1 MTGPAAGEPDRSTA
15 APTRTSGKRNA
26 ASEILVLLALG
37 FALRIIIA
45 YILPGSGFAND
56 LASFQGWAQDL
67 ATGGLGGFYQRSPFI
82 DYTPGYLYAL
92 WLVGTVERALPG
104 TDLIKIPAILADI
117 GVAAL
122 IWSMIGELGGGR
134 RAALLGAGL
143 YLFIPVTW
151 FDSVVWGQVD
161 SVGLVFVLLAIR
173 SLWRDRPE
181 LAVVFTVMAGIVK
194 IQLGVILV
202 PITAAVILRRYFWD
216 AGSGPDPWLG
226 MRRLFTSLAA
236 GLGAAAIL
244 GAPFGL
250 SILDLIDQVRKTAG
264 GYPYLTVNAYNPW
277 ALITREGAG
286 LAQSGQWLCDA
297 ITGTGADAPCPPGSE
312 TLVGP
317 LWASIFADGLLVIV
331 AIAVG
336 FLVARRPDRQ
346 SILVGLAV
354 LAIAF
359 FVVPTRV
366 HERYMFPFFA
376 VAAILAAVSWRWLAA
391 YFILAAAAFANMYV
405 VLTTLYP
412 NNPQIHDWLGI
423 GPALSSFAGVATIAA
438 VHTVGLAWGLLQWR
452 RAAREALEDEIA
464 NAGEPVPPPPIPRP
478 VRVPALGVTPGPAA
492 DLAGGWLPAAASATA
507 ATGGTALG
515 SAGGAGAAGLQAYME
530 RGAESRIAAA
540 GRNLAAAGWTA
551 DEREEARPSR
561 WPPLLEPV
569 IRRLTPSP
577 LRADRSR
584 LLDREGGGRL
594 DRLDLWILVWLVIAT
609 FGLRMWRLDEP
620 ASMHFDE
627 VYHARTATEFLQ
639 DWRYGLP
646 HSVYEWTHPH
656 LAKYAMALGIQ
667 IWGDDRVNGQSD
679 LGSPVLDAAIEPRWA
694 GDGLPDDRAGD
705 RLYVATGA
713 AVAETGGIR
722 VYDLAT
728 RQLLTTIDL
737 PGVTNVAVDAVGHQL
752 FAATGDGN
760 VYVLDTANVL
770 DPLRAGATAS
780 GLAPPALLGSFGAPV
795 TKVIATGD
803 GSFVVAITSAGD
815 VVSLDASTGAQLSS
829 VHLAG
834 AADLAW
840 AGKGEFLTAVP
851 AAVTDPAAV
860 ARSLV
865 GLLGSGDVKKIQAQ
879 LGRTTVG
886 QVVLASTV
894 DTSHRAAIDAAIA
907 DGKLDGV
914 SFEQLGTI
922 GVADQAG
929 VAIVTPV
936 DGTVTDA
943 IPITGGA
950 TGLALTSNLDAPRLY
965 VATGTTLTVL
975 KLSADGVAHAEPTVE
990 STVAMPGPVS
1000 KVTFDD
1006 ASVMVH
1012 ALGTTPD
1019 GQSTIYVVDPAGSP
1033 PSNSVYADAALPF
1046 APVTWATDVQ
1056 PDYPTTD
1063 RQTILAFDANGAVA
1077 SVDIGMHEFS
1087 WRVPGVIAGA
1097 LTAGLLFL
1105 LTRLLFRRREVGVFV
1120 AILALAD
1127 GMLFVQSRIAMNDV
1141 YVGLFILAAYVLFA
1155 GLWTGRWRFRGAF
1168 VVLMPAIGLLLGLA
1182 LASKWV
1188 AAYAIAAMGLLILV
1202 RSALGRVLTI
1212 LALVAATIY
1221 LGYQGLIVSVPTN
1234 GEAILSGP
1242 NYLFMF
1248 IMIALTL
1255 VATVVTI
1262 LHPIAWSVDEV
1273 RFAIGA
1279 PAGLGA
1285 LIGLVAIPLAGQS
1298 KALKLGP
1305 LTATPTTIAIDAAIG
1320 LFALAAVIAG
1330 AFALAGR
1337 LGFGPMAPPLAPD
1350 DPARLAEP
1358 PAEPPP
1364 SWLRLG
1370 SWFGLPAVW
1379 MAVCLLLLPVAVY
1392 VVSYVPWALDTGGP
1406 AGSPLIFPAGTPLI
1420 GAWPPGHDG
1429 QTLWQ
1434 LTESM
1439 YTYHNNL
1446 RAAHAAASPWW
1457 AWPLD
1462 LKPVWFYQ
1470 GSFAGDTSAAIY
1482 DAGNLAIWWLGV
1494 PAMGFIAWQAFKRR
1508 SLGLAMVGVAFAFQW
1523 LSWSRID
1530 RATFQYHYYTSVPFI
1545 IVALAYLLAE
1555 LWHGASRRTWLLA
1568 RVAAAVAVMGPGLMW
1583 ALKAPL
1589 CALVDVDRAY
1599 KDSPA
1604 CTGNPANLV
1613 ITDRIG
1619 AVVVVVIVAIV
1630 VIVWRLNCLGASS
1643 DRGGR
1648 PGRGELLPIAGVAV
1662 AAAVLIEAASLVLGE
1677 RALVSVKGMSTQPVA
1692 VVALLIL
1699 AGIAWFVLT
1708 ARDAR
1713 RFVMGALVAIIG
1725 EFIVFYPNIAALPMP
1740 STIFNA
1746 YQGFLPTYLYPFQF
1760 PVNTDPVPAKMPSIF
1775 SADPNLFNLPPV
1787 IVLGGTLAIAC
1798 LVVAY
1803 SAWSWRVVLAA
1814 RDEPPPDPG
1823 DGLRV

>member
-1 MTGPAAGEPDRSTA
+1 M
-15 APTRTSGKRNA
+15 RTSGKRNA

-45 YILPGSGFAND
+45 YILPGSGFKND
-56 LASFQGWAQDL
+56 LDTFAFWANKL
-67 ATGGLGGFYQRSPFI
+67 ATSGPLNFYHGDFFI

-92 WLVGTVERALPG
+92 WLVGIVEKALPSL
-104 TDLIKIPAILADI
+104 DLIKIPAILADI

-122 IWSMIGELGGGR
+122 IWSMIHELGGGR

-161 SVGLVFVLLAIR
+161 SVGLIFVLLAVR
-173 SLWRDRPE
+173 ALWRDQPE
-181 LAVVFTVMAGIVK
+181 LAVVFTVIAGIVK

-202 PITAAVILRRYFWD
+202 PITAAVIVRRYFWD
-216 AGSGPDPWLG
+216 AGSTPDPWRG
-226 MRRLFTSLAA
+226 FRRLFTSLGA
-236 GLGAAAIL
+236 GLATAAVL

-277 ALITREGAG
+277 ALVTREGAG

-297 ITGTGADAPCPPGSE
+297 ITGTGADAPCPPGTE
-312 TLVGP
+312 TLIGP
-317 LWASIFADGLLVIV
+317 LWASIFADGLLVLV
-331 AIAVG
+331 AIVIG
-336 FLVARRPDRQ
+336 ILVARRPDRQ
-346 SILVGLAV
+346 TILVGLAV

-376 VAAILAAVSWRWLAA
+376 VAAILAAVSWRWLVA
-391 YFILAAAAFANMYV
+391 YLVLAAAAFANMYV
-405 VLTTLYP
+405 VLTTIYP

-423 GPALSSFAGVATIAA
+423 GRALSSFPGVATIAA
-438 VHTVGLAWGLLQWR
+438 VHTVGLGWGLLQWR
-452 RAAREALEDEIA
+452 RTAREGLEDEIA
-464 NAGEPVPPPPIPRP
+464 DAADPVPSPPIPRP
-478 VRVPALGVTPGPAA
+478 VRTPAPVAA
-492 DLAGGWLPAAASATA
+492 SGDLAGAWMPASASAPAAVGAIA
-507 ATGGTALG
+507 
-515 SAGGAGAAGLQAYME
+515 AGAAAPALAGAVPGGGSALKAYMD
-530 RGAESRIAAA
+530 RGAQSRTAAAA
-540 GRNLAAAGWTA
+540 GRNVAAGA
-551 DEREEARPSR
+551 DSPDPYAPPR
-561 WPPLLEPV
+561 WPAFLDPLM
-569 IRRLTPSP
+569 RRLAPSA

-584 LLDREGGGRL
+584 QLDHEGGGRL
-594 DRLDLWILVWLVIAT
+594 DRLDLWILVWLVIAC
-609 FGLRMWRLDEP
+609 FGLRMWRLAEP

-639 DWRYGLP
+639 DWRYGLS
-646 HSVYEWTHPH
+646 HSIYEWTHPH
-656 LAKYAMALGIQ
+656 LAKYAMAVGIEL
-667 IWGDDRVNGQSD
+667 WGDDRVTSQSN
-679 LGSPVLDAAIEPRWA
+679 LGVPVVDTAIEPRWDQ
-694 GDGLPDDRAGD
+694 DGLPDKRAGD
-705 RLYVATGA
+705 RLYVAFGAGAGTG
-713 AVAETGGIR
+713 GGIR

-728 RQLLTTIDL
+728 RQLLTTFL
-737 PGVTNVAVDAVGHQL
+737 LAGVTNVAIDATGHQL
-752 FAATGDGN
+752 LATTANGDL
-760 VYVLDTANVL
+760 YVLDTAEEL

-780 GLAPPALLGSFGAPV
+780 GLAPPTRLGTFGAPV
-795 TKVIATGD
+795 TRLLAAGD
-803 GSFVVAITSAGD
+803 GSFVVAISKAGD
-815 VVSLDASTGAQLSS
+815 VISLDAASGAQLSK

-834 AADLAW
+834 AADLSP
-840 AGKGEFLTAVP
+840 AGKSEFLSAVP
-851 AAVTDPAAV
+851 SAVKDPAAE
-860 ARSLV
+860 AKTLV
-865 GLLGSGDVKKIQAQ
+865 TLLGGGDAKAIQAQ
-879 LGRTTVG
+879 LARTSVG
-886 QVVLASTV
+886 QVIIAPTI
-894 DTSHRAAIDAAIA
+894 DPTKRAGLDAAIA
-907 DGKLDGV
+907 DGRLEGV
-914 SFEQLGTI
+914 SFEPLAVV

-929 VAIVTPV
+929 VALVAPA
-936 DGTVTDA
+936 DGTVTDEV
-943 IPITGGA
+943 PITGGT
-950 TGLALTSNLDAPRLY
+950 TGLALTSDLDAPRLY
-965 VATGTTLTVL
+965 VATGSTLTVL
-975 KLSADGVAHAEPTVE
+975 KLNADGVAHAEPAVE
-990 STVAMPGPVS
+990 STIAMPGPVT

-1006 ASVMVH
+1006 ASIMIH
-1012 ALGTTPD
+1012 ALGTTPA
-1019 GQSTIYVVDPAGSP
+1019 GENTIYVVEPSGSP
-1033 PSNSVYADAALPF
+1033 PANSVFADARLPF
-1046 APVTWATDVQ
+1046 APVAWATDVQ

-1063 RQTILAFDANGAVA
+1063 RQTILAFDASGAVV

-1105 LTRLLFRRREVGVFV
+1105 LTRLLFRRRSIGVLV
-1120 AILALAD
+1120 AIMALAD

-1168 VVLMPAIGLLLGLA
+1168 VVLMPMIGLLLGLA

-1212 LALVAATIY
+1212 LALMAATVY
-1221 LGYQGLIVSVPTN
+1221 LGYQGLIVSVPAS
-1234 GEAILSGP
+1234 GAAAILSGP

-1255 VATVVTI
+1255 LATVVTI
-1262 LHPIAWSVDEV
+1262 LHPIAWSTDEV

-1279 PAGLGA
+1279 PAALGIV
-1285 LIGLVAIPLAGQS
+1285 IGLVAIPFGVMD
-1298 KALKLGP
+1298 KAYKLGP
-1305 LTATPTTIAIDAAIG
+1305 ISITPITATLG
-1320 LFALAAVIAG
+1320 LLFGALVVFG
-1330 AFALAGR
+1330 VFALAGR
-1337 LGFGPMAPPLAPD
+1337 MGFGPMAPPLAPD
-1350 DPARLAEP
+1350 DPARMAEP

-1370 SWFGLPAVW
+1370 SWLGLPAVW
-1379 MAVCLLLLPVAVY
+1379 MGVCLILLPVAVY
-1392 VVSYVPWALDTGGP
+1392 IVSYVPWALDSGGA

-1420 GAWPPGHDG
+1420 GAWPPGHNG
-1429 QTLWQ
+1429 QTLFL
-1434 LTESM
+1434 LTQQM
-1439 YTYHNNL
+1439 YDYHNNL

-1482 DAGNLAIWWLGV
+1482 DAGNLAIWWLGI
-1494 PAMGFIAWQAFKRR
+1494 PAMAFVAWQAFKRR
-1508 SLGLAMVGVAFAFQW
+1508 SLGLALVGVAFAFQW

-1545 IVALAYLLAE
+1545 IMALAYFLAE
-1555 LWHGASRRTWLLA
+1555 VWHGASRRTWLLA
-1568 RVAAAVAVMGPGLMW
+1568 RIAAAVAVMGPGIMW
-1583 ALKAPL
+1583 TLKAPL
-1589 CALVDVDRAY
+1589 CALVDVNRAY

-1604 CTGNPANLV
+1604 CTGDPANLV

-1619 AVVVVVIVAIV
+1619 VVLAVVVIAVI
-1630 VIVWRLNCLGASS
+1630 VIVWRLNRLSGSA
-1643 DRGGR
+1643 DREGR
-1648 PGRGELLPIAGVAV
+1648 TGRAELVPIAAV
-1662 AAAVLIEAASLVLGE
+1662 AIAAAILIEAATLVLGDQ
-1677 RALVSVKGMSTQPVA
+1677 ALISIKGMSTQPVA

-1699 AGIAWFVLT
+1699 AGIGWFVAT

-1713 RFVMGALVAIIG
+1713 RFVLGAIVAIVG
-1725 EFIVFYPNIAALPMP
+1725 EFIAFYPNIAAVPMP
-1740 STIFNA
+1740 STIYNA

-1787 IVLGGTLAIAC
+1787 LVLGGVLAVAC

-1814 RDEPPPDPG
+1814 RDDVPPDPG
-1823 DGLRV
+1823 DGVRA